1 MLNRKLMMQQQQ
13 PPVLFNKGNSNYRKL
28 EKAMKE
34 PAREY
39 EQIKKLVDAQQS
51 LASIREENGI
61 EKNKIDIKLIPH
73 QNKNN
78 INIKSKK

>member
-13 PPVLFNKGNSNYRKL
+13 PPVLFNKGNSSYRKL

-39 EQIKKLVDAQQS
+39 EQIKKMV
-51 LASIREENGI
+51 EENDI
-61 EKNKIDIKLIPH
+61 EILNKKSKNDIKLIPH